1 MRFVK
6 LVILILL
13 SLNLYGEEIL
23 SPRSA
28 TKKAYEDFG
37 QLDWYTDGTFDYG
50 RNGAPIPPSFNCFNS
65 EGKYKFKQYSLE
77 DFICNSKSIAF
88 RDNYFSS
95 LYKLIIKENPNLK
108 DKALKIARQRIKESK
123 KGCLIYSKKEYDDTY
138 EFKDVFNIHASVQCI
153 KSYYRDYTAK
163 LALMVY
169 NNDKEL
175 FKRIYTK
182 DYEKFKEAFED
193 FLNSVYPGMY
203 DEEKENKYKDRYE
216 EFLNKYKDYRYGRNT
231 SKAIDLIYIILVQY
245 DLIDEKG
252 NIKFEYN
259 MQSGS
264 DSKWYIIRSR
274 ERISQNLCIFMWY
287 GTNYDL
293 SIVSDSEFSG
303 EESTRW
309 KTFINLAFVFFI
321 DIFRDGKELAVIN
334 DIDEVI
340 LNFKNISGNKIEFKI
355 IYENLKHYKDILLK
369 GVAVDEYGKFGIESN
384 YDNKID
390 KDYIV
395 IEYFINMKLATLAS
409 ELMINRAGLLFFEDC
424 SKLYKFKWINDKA
437 FRD

>member
-37 QLDWYTDGTFDYG
+37 QLDWYTNSTYDYG
-50 RNGAPIPPSFNCFNS
+50 YGEIAELPPSFNCFNS

-95 LYKLIIKENPNLK
+95 LYKLIIKENPSLK

-264 DSKWYIIRSR
+264 DSK
-274 ERISQNLCIFMWY
+274 
-287 GTNYDL
+287 
-293 SIVSDSEFSG
+293 
-303 EESTRW
+303 
-309 KTFINLAFVFFI
+309 
-321 DIFRDGKELAVIN
+321 
-334 DIDEVI
+334 
-340 LNFKNISGNKIEFKI
+340 
-355 IYENLKHYKDILLK
+355 
-369 GVAVDEYGKFGIESN
+369 
-384 YDNKID
+384 
-390 KDYIV
+390 
-395 IEYFINMKLATLAS
+395 
-409 ELMINRAGLLFFEDC
+409 
-424 SKLYKFKWINDKA
+424 
-437 FRD
+437 